1 MTVSTEVDHND
12 YIGNGV
18 TTSFP
23 YTFRIFKK
31 SDLVVQVV
39 DLNENITELILDTD
53 YIVTGAGGYTGGN
66 VILSTALANG
76 YQISITRELPLTQET
91 DLRNQG
97 KFFAEVHED
106 AFDKLTMLI
115 QQGTGLARL
124 ALRRPTSFSNYYDAL
139 NYRISNLKDPVAD
152 KDAVN
157 KKWVEDTYTQAVKD
171 AEDAAER
178 AEDAAERAEN
188 AVEHGITNL
197 LNVPSV
203 KALLTTAQLTSVSF
217 NVMGYVPGT
226 DFGGGIF
233 YWNPDKPKSQHN
245 GITIFSPTVPWDGS
259 YGGLSAFLA
268 GTGETDSGGTGCW
281 MRSKK
286 GDIMASWAGF
296 DVTGNQVADD
306 IIKAACIL
314 AANTRR
320 CLRIDPGSNVKW
332 GFTHL
337 TQYHDKFNLN
347 LQTSVI
353 LDGINGLTV
362 YADNDVEFNTDHPT
376 YRERVVFGVFNGK
389 NNTFKG
395 FNWNSNFTD
404 YSISP
409 TDTEH
414 KIQEHWKGFMFEGCS
429 DNIVLKNN
437 VNACQTFVMADNM
450 NLSTSLQNKNIQVIE
465 NKCKYVVNYCF
476 ISRALEWYIFDR
488 NEVSFNGRKWHT
500 YGEAAAPTTQTKYIR
515 VCDNKFTDQI
525 AQQSCITP
533 GPHIEGGLISGNYC
547 KRHYGIFIE
556 NGSTSNLV
564 IEDNISISD
573 GERAD
578 TTHILLVGEVDD
590 QPTGNSPHSNVLIQG
605 NMFRGGG
612 YAIQDYNT
620 GIELRT
626 GFSILNNHFDNCKLP
641 ILTNQSFIG
650 IRVSGN
656 YMKAPDDFP
665 DLAIAGQRP
674 VITGNTLIGVRV
686 RARGLGYTVIEP
698 TVSNNIFGYNGVPSN
713 FPALVEYDSFTSLTA
728 EGNNTTAATF
738 IDFIISPA
746 NVTSAGFRKIG
757 PNEGFSTNPGTLYA
771 GKITTRVGDFV
782 AKKDPTAPGVYA
794 WVCVNQSTNTFGSIA
809 LSA

>member
-1 MTVSTEVDHND
+1 MSTTPTNQPVPSEKPQDLKFNAGKIDEFVTSMAKQ
-12 YIGNGV
+12 YIDRFGQAHYTIEGLRWVAQQAIAAFGYITLDSFEDGNTLTLPNQVLRLEATGE
-18 TTSFP
+18 
-23 YTFRIFKK
+23 YFRWDGKLPK
-31 SDLVVQVV
+31 AVP
-39 DLNENITELILDTD
+39 
-53 YIVTGAGGYTGGN
+53 AGSTPDSTGGIGEGAW
-66 VILSTALANG
+66 VAVGAAAFG
-76 YQISITRELPLTQET
+76 QSIAIV
-91 DLRNQG
+91 D
-97 KFFAEVHED
+97 
-106 AFDKLTMLI
+106 
-115 QQGTGLARL
+115 
-124 ALRRPTSFSNYYDAL
+124 S
-139 NYRISNLKDPVAD
+139 
-152 KDAVN
+152 
-157 KKWVEDTYTQAVKD
+157 VKD
-171 AEDAAER
+171 LM
-178 AEDAAERAEN
+178 
-188 AVEHGITNL
+188 AVGDKSAN
-197 LNVPSV
+197 NVRHV
-203 KALLTTAQLTSVSF
+203 T
-217 NVMGYVPGT
+217 GYVPGT
-226 DFGGGIF
+226 DFGGGQF
-233 YWNPDKPKSQHN
+233 YWDASKPKSQHN

-259 YGGLSAFLA
+259 YAGLSAFLA
-268 GTGETDSGGTGCW
+268 GAGETDGSGMGCW

-347 LQTSVI
+347 VQTSVI

-409 TDTEH
+409 NDTEH

-429 DNIVLKNN
+429 DNIVMKNN

-450 NLSTSLQNKNIQVIE
+450 NLSTSLQNKNIKVIK

-476 ISRALEWYIFDR
+476 LSRALEWYIFDR

-590 QPTGNSPHSNVLIQG
+590 QPTGSSPHSNVLIQG

-698 TVSNNIFGYNGVPSN
+698 TVSNNIFGSNGVPSN

-738 IDFIISPA
+738 TDFIISPA

-782 AKKDPTAPGVYA
+782 AKKDPTAPGIYA

>member
-1 MTVSTEVDHND
+1 MSTTPTNQPVPSEKPQDLKFNAGKIDEFVTSMAKQYIDRFGQAHYTIEGLRWVAQQAIAAFGYITLVSFEDGNTLTLPNQVLRLEATGEYYRWDGTLPKTVPAGSTPD
-12 YIGNGV
+12 
-18 TTSFP
+18 S
-23 YTFRIFKK
+23 
-31 SDLVVQVV
+31 
-39 DLNENITELILDTD
+39 
-53 YIVTGAGGYTGGN
+53 TGGIGDGAW
-66 VILSTALANG
+66 VAVGAAAFG
-76 YQISITRELPLTQET
+76 QSIAIV
-91 DLRNQG
+91 D
-97 KFFAEVHED
+97 
-106 AFDKLTMLI
+106 
-115 QQGTGLARL
+115 
-124 ALRRPTSFSNYYDAL
+124 S
-139 NYRISNLKDPVAD
+139 
-152 KDAVN
+152 
-157 KKWVEDTYTQAVKD
+157 VKD
-171 AEDAAER
+171 LM
-178 AEDAAERAEN
+178 
-188 AVEHGITNL
+188 AVGDKSAN
-197 LNVPSV
+197 NVRYV
-203 KALLTTAQLTSVSF
+203 T
-217 NVMGYVPGT
+217 GYVPGT
-226 DFGGGIF
+226 DFGGGQF
-233 YWNPDKPKSQHN
+233 YWDASKPKSQHN

-259 YGGLSAFLA
+259 YAGLAAFLA

-347 LQTSVI
+347 LQTSI
-353 LDGINGLTV
+353 FLDGINGLTV

-414 KIQEHWKGFMFEGCS
+414 RIQEHWKGFMFEGCS
-429 DNIVLKNN
+429 DNIVMKNN

-476 ISRALEWYIFDR
+476 LSRALEWYIFDR

-533 GPHIEGGLISGNYC
+533 RPHIEGGLISGNYC

-590 QPTGNSPHSNVLIQG
+590 QPTGSSPHSNVLIQG

-698 TVSNNIFGYNGVPSN
+698 TVSNNIFGSNGVFSN

-738 IDFIISPA
+738 IDFIIHPA
-746 NVTSAGFRKIG
+746 NVISAGFRKIG
-757 PNEGFSTNPGTLYA
+757 PNEGFSTNPSTLYA

>member
-1 MTVSTEVDHND
+1 
-12 YIGNGV
+12 
-18 TTSFP
+18 
-23 YTFRIFKK
+23 
-31 SDLVVQVV
+31 
-39 DLNENITELILDTD
+39 
-53 YIVTGAGGYTGGN
+53 
-66 VILSTALANG
+66 
-76 YQISITRELPLTQET
+76 
-91 DLRNQG
+91 
-97 KFFAEVHED
+97 
-106 AFDKLTMLI
+106 
-115 QQGTGLARL
+115 
-124 ALRRPTSFSNYYDAL
+124 
-139 NYRISNLKDPVAD
+139 
-152 KDAVN
+152 
-157 KKWVEDTYTQAVKD
+157 
-171 AEDAAER
+171 
-178 AEDAAERAEN
+178 
-188 AVEHGITNL
+188 
-197 LNVPSV
+197 
-203 KALLTTAQLTSVSF
+203 
-217 NVMGYVPGT
+217 
-226 DFGGGIF
+226 
-233 YWNPDKPKSQHN
+233 
-245 GITIFSPTVPWDGS
+245 
-259 YGGLSAFLA
+259 
-268 GTGETDSGGTGCW
+268 
-281 MRSKK
+281 
-286 GDIMASWAGF
+286 
-296 DVTGNQVADD
+296 
-306 IIKAACIL
+306 
-314 AANTRR
+314 
-320 CLRIDPGSNVKW
+320 
-332 GFTHL
+332 
-337 TQYHDKFNLN
+337 
-347 LQTSVI
+347 
-353 LDGINGLTV
+353 
-362 YADNDVEFNTDHPT
+362 
-376 YRERVVFGVFNGK
+376 
-389 NNTFKG
+389 
-395 FNWNSNFTD
+395 
-404 YSISP
+404 
-409 TDTEH
+409 
-414 KIQEHWKGFMFEGCS
+414 
-429 DNIVLKNN
+429 
-437 VNACQTFVMADNM
+437 MADNM
-450 NLSTSLQNKNIQVIE
+450 NLSTSLQNKNIKVIK
-465 NKCKYVVNYCF
+465 NKFKYVVNYCF
-476 ISRALEWYIFDR
+476 LSRALEWYIFDR

-590 QPTGNSPHSNVLIQG
+590 QPTGSSPHSNVLIQG

-698 TVSNNIFGYNGVPSN
+698 TVSNNIFGSNGVPSN

-738 IDFIISPA
+738 TDFIISPA

-782 AKKDPTAPGVYA
+782 AKKDPTAPGIYA